1 MRLSNLILC
10 ATLAGGIGAT
20 TGCDADARAAD
31 VLGPQA
37 VPQGYAAATVQQLVE
52 QDNWKDQQ
60 VLFTGTI
67 NKVGCA
73 SCGGVI
79 VADKTWRISCE
90 PADPKKFKIPARPG
104 STIRVWGVLKVDED
118 GFRQVKAQRVE
129 LGDSN
134 TGARS

>member
-1 MRLSNLILC
+1 MF
-10 ATLAGGIGAT
+10 TAGFAASV
-20 TGCDADARAAD
+20 GCYGDASAAE

-37 VPQGYAAATVQQLVE
+37 APEGYTAATIQQLVE
-52 QDNWKDQQ
+52 QDKWRDQH
-60 VLFTGTI
+60 VVFAGTI

-118 GFRQVKAQRVE
+118 GFREVKAQRVE

-134 TGARS
+134 TGAKS